1 MRIQRLELKNYRGFS
16 DLSIDFPES
25 GATVFIGWNGAGKT
39 SVLEV
44 LNNLN
49 RLVCNYQFS
58 DTATQGNGLSKMD
71 VSLGATVC
79 HVQIEVS
86 LASEKPGQLKLKY
99 DISSGK
105 SQGNISSEI
114 DNWGVEESGKAY
126 LINEKSIPVFAFY
139 TALRS
144 LRYDSQVPEEGPKRY
159 LIPQLKAYEGAW
171 GNTLQFDHFIK
182 WFVEEENKE
191 NREKIRLKDFDYRN
205 PGLDAVR
212 SAWETF
218 FAALGERQ
226 YTNLRVE
233 EREINQFTSVPS
245 SLVVTKDG
253 QDLNLSQ
260 LSDGEQLSLGMV
272 ADIAHRL
279 VIANPGL
286 TKPLEGEGVVLI
298 DEIELHLHPAWQRR
312 IVPAL
317 EKTFPGIQFILTT
330 HSPQVVS
337 EIARSQV
344 FLLENF
350 KVIREVPHTLGRDSN
365 TLLQDVFNVPERPE
379 AAKLEF
385 EKLYR
390 ILDNPQKRE
399 EAKGLLQEMSQKY
412 GADDP
417 EIQRATLHYE
427 FMNEA

>member
-1 MRIQRLELKNYRGFS
+1 MNDLSEMNIKVGASRMLCELIFS
-16 DLSIDFPES
+16 DSKGEKKKIHIGKLIAGVQRKEFSNDFLIP
-25 GATVFIGWNGAGKT
+25 
-39 SVLEV
+39 
-44 LNNLN
+44 
-49 RLVCNYQFS
+49 
-58 DTATQGNGLSKMD
+58 
-71 VSLGATVC
+71 
-79 HVQIEVS
+79 HV
-86 LASEKPGQLKLKY
+86 
-99 DISSGK
+99 
-105 SQGNISSEI
+105 
-114 DNWGVEESGKAY
+114 
-126 LINEKSIPVFAFY
+126 
-139 TALRS
+139 
-144 LRYDSQVPEEGPKRY
+144 EEGPEKHPELLALSLPVLVHYQVDRKMVE
-159 LIPQLKAYEGAW
+159 LPVDSESTRFALPQFKAYVGAW
-171 GNTLQFDHFIK
+171 GASFKLGHFIR

-191 NREKIRLKDFDYRN
+191 NREKIRLKDFEYRS

-245 SLVVTKDG
+245 SLVITKDG

-279 VIANPGL
+279 VIANPKL
-286 TKPLEGEGVVLI
+286 TNPLEGKGIVLI

-350 KVIREVPHTLGRDSN
+350 KVIKEVPHTLGRDSN

-379 AAKLEF
+379 AAKEEF
-385 EKLYR
+385 DKLYR
-390 ILDNPQKRE
+390 ILDNPRKKE
-399 EAKGLLQEMSQKY
+399 EAKGLLREMSQKY